1 MRGAENIRSGRSRVF
16 FDIEIS
22 HQKKGR
28 VVFELVRPET
38 TPYAYDLTRTLLLAR
53 VTELL
58 LLSLLMNE

>member
-1 MRGAENIRSGRSRVF
+1 MHGAENIRLGRSRVF

-38 TPYAYDLTRTLLLAR
+38 TSDAYDFTRILLPCQSYG
-53 VTELL
+53 VGITIFTDE
-58 LLSLLMNE
+58 